1 MAAVH
6 FRHNLICWQ
15 GNFTKRGQS
24 QRNSATNKSN
34 VNQICSDFCCSLL
47 KLVSLT
53 FKTSKSA
60 RPTTQ
65 ALCKGFVSL
74 ETIGGPSCSIPPFPN
89 KSPQWHISILFK
101 CFFHFLCF
109 PLSYFSSAAVASLSH
124 CLHFLGK
131 TLRSWHFQAQR
142 ILFPCC
148 LRRLRWVLGAFSNV
162 YHGGQLRVTELA
174 PSSNAAWHVV
184 VLVHFSC
191 LSLSCCG
198 SNDKCWWLKPSRL

>member
-60 RPTTQ
+60 SPTTQ

-74 ETIGGPSCSIPPFPN
+74 EL
-89 KSPQWHISILFK
+89 KLSPKDPHVLF
-101 CFFHFLCF
+101 
-109 PLSYFSSAAVASLSH
+109 
-124 CLHFLGK
+124 LHFLIK
-131 TLRSWHFQAQR
+131 VHSDTFQ
-142 ILFPCC
+142 FC
-148 LRRLRWVLGAFSNV
+148 
-162 YHGGQLRVTELA
+162 
-174 PSSNAAWHVV
+174 SNAFFISSAFHFHIFHQPRSLHCLPSGSGKNTQ
-184 VLVHFSC
+184 VLTFSGTTYIISL
-191 LSLSCCG
+191 LSSEVEVG
-198 SNDKCWWLKPSRL
+198 PRGFF

>member
-60 RPTTQ
+60 SPTTQ

-74 ETIGGPSCSIPPFPN
+74 ELKFVTQRPSCSIPPFPN

-109 PLSYFSSAAVASLSH
+109 PLSYFSSAAVASLSPV
-124 CLHFLGK
+124 
-131 TLRSWHFQAQR
+131 R
-142 ILFPCC
+142 IWEKHSGPDIF
-148 LRRLRWVLGAFSNV
+148 RHNV
-162 YHGGQLRVTELA
+162 YYFPAVFGGWGG
-174 PSSNAAWHVV
+174 SSGLFLMFTTAV
-184 VLVHFSC
+184 SC
-191 LSLSCCG
+191 ESQS
-198 SNDKCWWLKPSRL
+198 